1 MDSKKKNMIEILV
14 DASVSCFSIGFTDKV
29 KMSDG
34 DSSYIN
40 LYDEHNG
47 CFYRNLNSILY
58 CLGDGI
64 LKLSYGTNLSLMDS
78 NLFVDNIC
86 NYKFL
91 SMLSNNHY
99 NSSGTIPSESVHS
112 CSLHNPKLE
121 FAELINSDCK
131 CGDTI
136 TDKNFWNYL
145 CNDEDGYEVVFTQLE
160 KSLANWRIA

>member
-14 DASVSCFSIGFTDKV
+14 DASVSCFSIGFSGKV

-34 DSSYIN
+34 DTSCIN

-47 CFYRNLNSILY
+47 FFYRNLKSILY

-78 NLFVDNIC
+78 NLFVDDVC
-86 NYKFL
+86 DYHCL
-91 SMLSNNHY
+91 PMLSSNY
-99 NSSGTIPSESVHS
+99 YGTTPSESVHS
-112 CSLHNPKLE
+112 CNLHNSKLE

-131 CGDTI
+131 CGETI

-145 CNDEDGYEVVFTQLE
+145 CNDEDGYEVVFAQLE